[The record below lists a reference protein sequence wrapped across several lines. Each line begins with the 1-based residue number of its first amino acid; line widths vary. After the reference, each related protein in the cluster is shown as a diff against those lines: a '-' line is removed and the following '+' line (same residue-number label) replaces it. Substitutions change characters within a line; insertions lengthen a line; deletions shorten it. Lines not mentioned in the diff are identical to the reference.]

1 MMECG
6 HDEKEVEEINKDME
20 EVVMEMVVVEGT
32 YRHKETFY
40 NVVVEV
46 ETYRHMEDICK
57 HVLGEKNIV
66 GNNANNEM
74 ET

>member
-1 MMECG
+1 MQ
-6 HDEKEVEEINKDME
+6 
-20 EVVMEMVVVEGT
+20 VVVEGT

-57 HVLGEKNIV
+57 HVLGVICDCKLDNVHALVGYNGLAWIHSKNY
-66 GNNANNEM
+66 NQQQH
-74 ET
+74 